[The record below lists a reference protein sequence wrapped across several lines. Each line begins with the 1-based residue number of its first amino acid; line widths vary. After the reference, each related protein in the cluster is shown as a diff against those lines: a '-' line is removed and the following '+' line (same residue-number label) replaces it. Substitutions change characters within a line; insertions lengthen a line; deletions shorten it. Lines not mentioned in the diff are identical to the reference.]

1 MKFQAIAVLLALV
14 IGIMA
19 PPLVPYQPLAARE
32 SQIGTLDVCHSA
44 IPALSS
50 QGEMPV
56 LTTPCACITQ
66 TADAITFAVIDPQLL
81 SSLTSFPEERP
92 PKI

>member
-1 MKFQAIAVLLALV
+1 MKFQAITVLLAIV
-14 IGIMA
+14 ISILA
-19 PPLVPYQPLAARE
+19 PPLVPYQPLAARQ

-56 LTTPCACITQ
+56 LTTHFACITQ
-66 TADAITFAVIDPQLL
+66 ATDVITVAVTDPQLL
-81 SSLTSFPEERP
+81 SSLTIFPEERP